1 MKFIQSLKRILKRQI
16 DETED
21 VTNNVA
27 SDEQHQ
33 RMIDAM
39 SPFLDNGKPKVGIF
53 WYDIANN
60 VLFGVEKDD
69 AEKYVADTGY
79 GTLGK
84 LHKTYWQ
91 KQHHR
96 AIAKGITDSIFYI
109 ESNYTKIPR
118 GRVFVK
124 NDGVCH
130 VAVGKWFDGIIDG
143 EKVFDTQNVRELIAD
158 EFNLPDD
165 FEVVYDEHWD
175 LGHGWS
181 GDVFH

>member
-1 MKFIQSLKRILKRQI
+1 MKFIQGLKKILKRQI
-16 DETED
+16 NETED
-21 VTNNVA
+21 ATNNVA
-27 SDEQHQ
+27 SEEQHQ
-33 RMIDAM
+33 GMIDAM

-69 AEKYVADTGY
+69 AEKYIHETGY

-109 ESNYTKIPR
+109 ESNYTNIPK

-124 NDGVCH
+124 NDGVCY

-143 EKVFDTQNVRELIAD
+143 KKVFDTQNVRELIAD

-165 FEVVYDEHWD
+165 FEAVYDEHWD